1 MLNSVEELKNLIYE
15 NPKYGG
21 CGIDLPSGKCI
32 GTTSGDWKPL
42 LYQNPE
48 DNYPT
53 ELTWTEALALY
64 NKELRDA
71 QCGEPETIRMLREGK
86 IIKVNNFDTAK
97 GCYTIRI
104 VSYNDKLYFHKMLN
118 GKVVEVVNLNPA

>member
-1 MLNSVEELKNLIYE
+1 MLTSVEELRNLIYE
-15 NPKYGG
+15 NPKYDG

-32 GTTSGDWKPL
+32 GTTSGDWQPL

-48 DNYPT
+48 DSYPT
-53 ELTWTEALALY
+53 ELTWTEALELY
-64 NKELRDA
+64 NKELRAA
-71 QCGEPETIRMLREGK
+71 QCNEPETIRMLREGT

>member
-1 MLNSVEELKNLIYE
+1 MLKTIEELQNLIYE
-15 NPKYGG
+15 NPKYDG

-32 GTTSGDWKPL
+32 GTTSGDWQPL

-53 ELTWTEALALY
+53 ELTWTEALDLY
-64 NKELRDA
+64 NKELRAA
-71 QCGEPETIRMLREGK
+71 QRNEPETIRMLREGT
-86 IIKVNNFDTAK
+86 IIKVNNFYTAK

-104 VSYNDKLYFHKMLN
+104 VSYNGNLYFHKMLN
-118 GKVVEVVNLNPA
+118 GNVVEVVNLNPA

>member
-1 MLNSVEELKNLIYE
+1 MLKTVEELQNLIYE

-21 CGIDLPSGKCI
+21 CGIDLPSGKVI
-32 GTTSGDWKPL
+32 GTTSGGWQPL

-48 DNYPT
+48 DDYST
-53 ELTWTEALALY
+53 ELTWTEALDLY
-64 NKELRDA
+64 NKELRAA
-71 QCGEPETIRMLREGK
+71 QCNEPETIRMLKEGT
-86 IIKVNNFDTAK
+86 IIKANNFDTAK
-97 GCYTIRI
+97 GRYTIHI

>member
-1 MLNSVEELKNLIYE
+1 MLTSVEELKNLIYE
-15 NPKYGG
+15 NPKYDG

-32 GTTSGDWKPL
+32 GTTSGDWQPL

-64 NKELRDA
+64 NKELRA
-71 QCGEPETIRMLREGK
+71 VQYNEPETTRMLREGK
-86 IIKVNNFDTAK
+86 IIKVNNFYTAK
-97 GCYTIRI
+97 GYYTIRI

>member
-1 MLNSVEELKNLIYE
+1 MLKTVEELQNLIYE

-21 CGIDLPSGKCI
+21 CGIDLPSGKFI
-32 GTTSGDWKPL
+32 GTTSGGCQPL

-48 DNYPT
+48 DDYST
-53 ELTWTEALALY
+53 ELTWTEALDLY
-64 NKELRDA
+64 NKELRA
-71 QCGEPETIRMLREGK
+71 VHYNEPETTRMLREGT
-86 IIKVNNFDTAK
+86 IIKVNNFYTAK

-104 VSYNDKLYFHKMLN
+104 VSYNGKLYFHKMLN

>member
-1 MLNSVEELKNLIYE
+1 MLKTIEELQNLIYE
-15 NPKYGG
+15 NPKYDG

-32 GTTSGDWKPL
+32 GTTSGGWQPL

-64 NKELRDA
+64 NKELKAA
-71 QCGEPETIRMLREGK
+71 QCNEPETIRMLREGT
-86 IIKVNNFDTAK
+86 IIKVNHFDTAK
-97 GCYTIRI
+97 GFYTIRI
-104 VSYNDKLYFHKMLN
+104 VFYNNKLYFHKMLN

>member
-1 MLNSVEELKNLIYE
+1 MSKTAEGLRAV
-15 NPKYGG
+15 
-21 CGIDLPSGKCI
+21 
-32 GTTSGDWKPL
+32 
-42 LYQNPE
+42 Q
-48 DNYPT
+48 
-53 ELTWTEALALY
+53 Y
-64 NKELRDA
+64 N
-71 QCGEPETIRMLREGK
+71 EPETTRMLREGT